1 MRLKVLAIAN
11 HKGGVGKTTT
21 AVNLAACLAEKDYE
35 LLLVD
40 LDPQGNTTSH
50 LGYNPNEFEQTINDV
65 LLDTTG
71 NVDINKI
78 ILEHTPRLYLIPANL
93 SMSRAD
99 LTMSSLI
106 EKDHKLR
113 KSLNNIKKKF
123 DFILIDCPPSLAT
136 LTINAFFAADD
147 VIIVIQTQPLALDA
161 VKMID
166 ETLYEVY
173 SSRTDF
179 PIVPYGLPTMHDK
192 TTIVSRTMVEAITK
206 KFGPQTLPAIHKNV
220 RLNEASGFGKHILEY
235 DPLCS
240 GAMDYRRMAKEVIRI
255 YEEEKKEGRQYVGR
269 NA

>member
-1 MRLKVLAIAN
+1 MKVLAIAN

-21 AVNLAACLAEKDYE
+21 AVNLAACLAEKKYKA
-35 LLLVD
+35 LLVD
-40 LDPQGNTTSH
+40 FDPQGNATSH
-50 LGYNPNEFEQTINDV
+50 LGYNPNEFNITINEI

-71 NVDINKI
+71 DIDINEI
-78 ILEHTPRLYLIPANL
+78 IIEHHPGLYLIPANL

-113 KSLNNIKKKF
+113 KSLNKIKKKL

-136 LTINAFFAADD
+136 LTINAFFASDD

-192 TTIVSRTMVEAITK
+192 LTNVSKTMIEAIQK
-206 KFGPQTLPAIHKNV
+206 KFGPQTLPPIHMNV
-220 RLNEASGFGKHILEY
+220 RLKEASGFGKHILEY

-240 GAMDYRRMAKEVIRI
+240 GAVDYRRVTRELIKV
-255 YEEEKKEGRQYVGR
+255 YEEERKEGRQYVSR
-269 NA
+269 KI